1 MKIPRTK
8 IIATLGPVSSNPV
21 VLARMMR
28 AGLDVVRLNF
38 SHGTPEELRQRV
50 ALVLRLNEKTQ
61 RRIRI
66 LGDLAGHRIR
76 LGMWPG
82 HQPIVLG
89 RGQVFSLIQA
99 EEAHEKNAVSFD
111 YLGSLK
117 AIKPGQAIYIDDGNI
132 FLKVVAVAGL
142 RVKTRVMVGGLVKER
157 KGVNMPGAALE
168 FGGLSAKDRLDI
180 DNAVAAKLDYLAQS
194 FVREARDMRLVRD
207 AIGRRLPG
215 CKLVAKIESREGIE
229 NIESIVEEADG
240 IMIARGDMGVCVPVY
255 EVPIIQKQII
265 TLCNKKRKFVITA
278 TQMLES
284 MTEHRLP
291 TRAEATD
298 VANAVLDGT
307 DFVMLSAET
316 ATGRYP
322 AESVDMMN
330 KIIKFTENWKSR
342 EAL

>member
-229 NIESIVEEADG
+229 NIESIV
-240 IMIARGDMGVCVPVY
+240 CVPVY